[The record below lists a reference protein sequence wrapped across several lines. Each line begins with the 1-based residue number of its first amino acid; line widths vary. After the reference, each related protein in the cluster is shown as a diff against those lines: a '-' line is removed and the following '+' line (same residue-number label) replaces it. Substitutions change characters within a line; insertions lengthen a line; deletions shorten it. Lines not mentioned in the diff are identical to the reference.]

1 MITKRKKN
9 TGSALIIT
17 LVVMLF
23 LTILGA
29 SNFNVSRTNLSMSN
43 NIYSKN
49 IKFQAAEQSIQAVW
63 IEQFASESG
72 ISEVIAYDEDDSTDF
87 CWDIDEIVEG
97 DCDDKYL
104 NKDKTV
110 TSRSKLEVLS
120 GVECLSYGN
129 SDQRSY
135 CYKIVGKGNI
145 PVLQT
150 KEDTHVQEI
159 QITVVNVSNNGVY
172 EL

>member
-1 MITKRKKN
+1 MIKRSKKS
-9 TGSALIIT
+9 GSALIIT

-29 SNFNVSRTNLSMSN
+29 TSFNVSRTNLSMSN

-49 IKFQAAEQSIQAVW
+49 IKFQAAEKAIQAVW
-63 IEQFASESG
+63 IEQFSSESG
-72 ISEVIAYDEDDSTDF
+72 LSEIVNYDDDDLKEF
-87 CWDIDEIVEG
+87 CWDVDEIKIDDCEG
-97 DCDDKYL
+97 KYA
-104 NKDKTV
+104 NKDKTI
-110 TSRSKLEVLS
+110 TSKSELLVLN

-135 CYKIVGKGNI
+135 CYKITGEGSI

-150 KEDTHVQEI
+150 QEDVHVQEI
-159 QITVVNVSNNGVY
+159 QVNVVNVSNNGVY